1 VRAQSIPIVDRPLIV
16 KEISIEG
23 NKAISTEEIKAVIHT
38 RIGDQLDRELVLNDL
53 RAISRTGHFNDLSV
67 NVYPKLTQ
75 GGIHLSFGVGEI
87 DTWLRYCSITVQSR
101 PFCIE
106 RTFSHSRWPVYNKW
120 PRLYGFWL
128 SRHRFDPAQ
137 IEQLNSELLQF
148 DRKFGHAFLHRF
160 PKSPWICRAVSVV
173 TEKSVVVDAY
183 NRFVLCPTHFESVID
198 PDPNIVAELPD
209 KLGGLTNSVVM
220 ENKDKSYGPFTV
232 DAGLVLIPQNYE
244 LRFVQYTG
252 ASK

>member
-1 VRAQSIPIVDRPLIV
+1 LIASLDTRFCTDSQRVRGS
-16 KEISIEG
+16 
-23 NKAISTEEIKAVIHT
+23 
-38 RIGDQLDRELVLNDL
+38 
-53 RAISRTGHFNDLSV
+53 
-67 NVYPKLTQ
+67 
-75 GGIHLSFGVGEI
+75 
-87 DTWLRYCSITVQSR
+87 
-101 PFCIE
+101 
-106 RTFSHSRWPVYNKW
+106 
-120 PRLYGFWL
+120 
-128 SRHRFDPAQ
+128 
-137 IEQLNSELLQF
+137 
-148 DRKFGHAFLHRF
+148 
-160 PKSPWICRAVSVV
+160 VSVV